1 MKGRCL
7 TCCFLG
13 VADDMGPGQ
22 QRVALDQLAVHAGFL
37 RALAR
42 GMLRDEH
49 LAEDVVQ
56 QAFLRALARP
66 PASLGIAWLARV
78 VRNLALDTVLGA
90 ERRARRER
98 AVARD
103 ERDPTHERAALEL
116 ALQREVATGLSELDE
131 PYRTVVHLRYFRGLS
146 PARIAAELGVPP
158 KTVETRLTRAHARL
172 RQRLERAWREQDGRA
187 RACYLASLP
196 GAGKILGGLF
206 MTKPFVLVGVG
217 GALLV
222 GLVFTWRALDSR
234 SERLGAPVAVAPVE
248 QAPAVLAANALVTD
262 VREAVQIPSESIAS
276 EPELVLASP
285 SEPELEQTLH
295 GLARSL
301 DRSLEG
307 RLDPGAILDA
317 ALLVAEHEL
326 GAPVLEPD
334 FAGRLVIPVEGM
346 PAGVEAALCVY
357 KPNRR
362 LEKVLTLEIS
372 FERTT
377 PFAFE
382 DVERDGPCVQLT
394 TRTNEAE
401 ELLHFSILTEVG
413 EARLASGAYR
423 WPPQVTHGV
432 HLYTPLDDPSRWT
445 LRASG
450 MREKEGSLQAD
461 GNLSY
466 RSASWEVAP
475 LLEGGP
481 WPRMED
487 MRRLS
492 RRMLAMLAAAKNDS
506 AR

>member
-1 MKGRCL
+1 
-7 TCCFLG
+7 
-13 VADDMGPGQ
+13 MGAGQ
-22 QRVALDQLAVHAGFL
+22 QRAALDELATHAGFL

-49 LAEDVVQ
+49 LAEDIVQ

-66 PASLGIAWLARV
+66 PAELGFAWLARV
-78 VRNLALDTVLGA
+78 VRNLALSTVLGA

-103 ERDPTHERAALEL
+103 ELDSTHERAALEL
-116 ALQREVATGLSELDE
+116 ALQKEVATGLSELDE
-131 PYRTVVHLRYFRGLS
+131 PYRTVVHLRYFRGLP

-187 RACYLASLP
+187 RACYLTSLP
-196 GAGKILGGLF
+196 GAGKILGGIF
-206 MTKPFVLVGVG
+206 MTKQIVLVGVG

-222 GLVFTWRALDSR
+222 GLMFTWSTLDSR
-234 SERLGAPVAVAPVE
+234 SERGEAPVAVAPVE
-248 QAPAVLAANALVTD
+248 DSPAELAANALATD
-262 VREAVQIPSESIAS
+262 ERRAVPVPSESISS
-276 EPELVLASP
+276 EPELAMASTL
-285 SEPELEQTLH
+285 ETELEQTLQS
-295 GLARSL
+295 LARSL

-317 ALLVAEHEL
+317 ALLVAEREL

-334 FAGRLVIPVEGM
+334 VAGRLRIPVEGM
-346 PAGVEAALCVY
+346 PAGVEAALCVS

-372 FERTT
+372 FERKT
-377 PFAFE
+377 PYVFE
-382 DVERDGPCVQLT
+382 DVERDGPGVQLT
-394 TRTNEAE
+394 TWTNEAE
-401 ELLHFSILTEVG
+401 ELLHFNILTEVS

-423 WPPQVTHGV
+423 WPPQLTHGIG
-432 HLYTPLDDPSRWT
+432 LYTPLDDPSRWK
-445 LRASG
+445 LSASG
-450 MREKEGSLQAD
+450 MREKEGSLEPD

-466 RSASWEVAP
+466 ETASWEIP
-475 LLEGGP
+475 QLLEGGP
-481 WPRMED
+481 WPRVDD
-487 MRRLS
+487 MRRFS
-492 RRMLAMLAAAKNDS
+492 RRMLDMLAAAKNGS